1 MTGTNGRLK
10 PVSPR
15 KSAPESGFAM
25 LLVFLMAAFIA
36 ISLYMQ
42 IPRVAFQAQRQ
53 KEQLLIER
61 GEQYKRAIQ
70 VFVRTNGR
78 YPGKIEDLENFNNR
92 RFLRHRFVDP
102 MTGKT
107 EWRLIH
113 VNGGVFTDSIV
124 NKLKTGQQGQ
134 QNGASANTFV
144 GEQAYVAN
152 DASQG
157 TAGGAPGA
165 SRRRQSEG
173 GAVPLGPDGL
183 PLSGANGQPGG
194 APFNGQ
200 FPGADGQANLNGQPG
215 VFPGNGQPGNAQT
228 GGQQFGAQVNQ
239 GVPGAAGQP
248 PSGFVPGFPPGIGN
262 NTGVPGQPDATG
274 NPNFPRGFQ
283 ARQVVNQ
290 QSAVP
295 PDGQPGGVQQ
305 PGLPQGFPQPGTQPG
320 GIQQPGFQQNGVP
333 FGGQP
338 VVNNQAAVGTS
349 SFVGASQS
357 FVGGGQSFVGGA
369 GGVGSQ
375 QNGVVPVPGNGNPGG
390 FPGNSFPPGNP
401 QNPAFGQNP
410 AFAQN
415 PGFVPQPGLGQ
426 QPGQASGDFN
436 SQSNSPQG
444 GATPYGQ
451 PNPATSNAAA
461 NLINGILTNP
471 RQGGP
476 PAQAGNPGNPAPAGQ
491 PIGGQAMGGG
501 IAGVAST
508 AEADAIMIYNERTKY
523 NEWEFIFD
531 LSKQRGLVN
540 PNMLGQAQNANAP
553 IPVGTG
559 APGMAVS
566 GPATTTPVAA
576 GAQVP
581 IQPTYGGGQGL
592 GAATPPIPGQT
603 PPVLPGMQQGGLPP
617 GFRLG
622 RP

>member
-1 MTGTNGRLK
+1 MTEANDRLK
-10 PVSPR
+10 PAPPP
-15 KSAPESGFAM
+15 KSATPESGFAM

-113 VNGGVFTDSIV
+113 INGGVFTDSIV
-124 NKLKTGQQGQ
+124 NKLKAGQQGQ
-134 QNGASANTFV
+134 QNGASGNTFV
-144 GEQAYVAN
+144 GEQSYVAN
-152 DASQG
+152 DTSPG
-157 TAGGAPGA
+157 TPGGAPGA

-200 FPGADGQANLNGQPG
+200 FPGADPQATLNGQAG
-215 VFPGNGQPGNAQT
+215 AFPGAGQPGNALP
-228 GGQQFGAQVNQ
+228 GGQQFNQ
-239 GVPGAAGQP
+239 GVPGAPGQP
-248 PSGFVPGFPPGIGN
+248 PTGFIPGFPPGVGN
-262 NTGVPGQPDATG
+262 NPGTPGQPDATG
-274 NPNFPRGFQ
+274 NTNFGGRAFQ
-283 ARQVVNQ
+283 PRQVVNQ
-290 QSAVP
+290 QGTTP
-295 PDGQPGGVQQ
+295 PDGQPQPGGIQQ
-305 PGLPQGFPQPGTQPG
+305 PGFPPGFPQPGAQPG
-320 GIQQPGFQQNGVP
+320 GIQQPGFQSNGVP

-349 SFVGASQS
+349 SFVGSSQS
-357 FVGGGQSFVGGA
+357 FVGSSQSFVGSSG
-369 GGVGSQ
+369 GGVNPQ
-375 QNGVVPVPGNGNPGG
+375 PNGGAPVPGNTNPGA
-390 FPGNSFPPGNP
+390 FPSNSFPPTNP

-410 AFAQN
+410 GFGQPAF
-415 PGFVPQPGLGQ
+415 GQ
-426 QPGQASGDFN
+426 QPGQTAGGFN
-436 SQSNSPQG
+436 NQPNLNNQSNFPQG
-444 GATPYGQ
+444 GATPGQ
-451 PNPATSNAAA
+451 PNPDTSNAAA

-471 RQGGP
+471 RPGG
-476 PAQAGNPGNPAPAGQ
+476 QPGNPAPAGQ
-491 PIGGQAMGGG
+491 PIGGQAIGGG

-508 AEADAIMIYNERTKY
+508 AEADAIMVYNERTKY

-531 LSKQRGLVN
+531 LTKQRGLMN
-540 PNMLGQAQNANAP
+540 PNMPMPGQNVTAP
-553 IPVGTG
+553 LAVGTG
-559 APGMAVS
+559 APGVAVS

-581 IQPTYGGGQGL
+581 IQPTYGGGGQGL
-592 GAATPPIPGQT
+592 GGATPPIPGQN